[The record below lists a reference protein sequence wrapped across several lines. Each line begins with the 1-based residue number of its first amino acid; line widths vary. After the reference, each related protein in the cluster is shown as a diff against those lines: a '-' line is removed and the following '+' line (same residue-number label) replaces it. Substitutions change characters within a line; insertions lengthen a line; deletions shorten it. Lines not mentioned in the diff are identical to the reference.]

1 MSERKFNTVLKKF
14 SFVSTIQK
22 QFDSTVESI
31 ISTDENDSDFA
42 SKYTKPIDLTLTSDL
57 HFDSMV
63 ASLSFVSTDK
73 EQYDSKVELF
83 TSNGRDFDSTGKYNA
98 STGE

>member
-1 MSERKFNTVLKKF
+1 MLEKF
-14 SFVSTIQK
+14 SFLSTVQK

-42 SKYTKPIDLTLTSDL
+42 KKYTKPIDLTDERLALTSDL
-57 HFDSMV
+57 HFDSMA
-63 ASLSFVSTDK
+63 ASLSFASTDK
-73 EQYDSKVELF
+73 EQYDSKAELF
-83 TSNGRDFDSTGKYNA
+83 TSKGRDFDSTGKYNA